1 MTALL
6 LVLLLPLIG
15 WRLRNPPSVK
25 RLFIVHLPK
34 RERERPK
41 PARPVRRQRDGR

>member
-6 LVLLLPLIG
+6 FVLLLPLIG

-25 RLFIVHLPK
+25 WLFIVHLP
-34 RERERPK
+34 PK
-41 PARPVRRQRDGR
+41 PREQTTDRPETPVLG